1 MELRHKLEEEI
12 RFLISSGIT
21 LREFLEEVEKIAI
34 TEALKL
40 SRGRL
45 NRAAEILG
53 IHRNTLSQKI
63 RKYKIKR
70 K

>member
-1 MELRHKLEEEI
+1 MELRRKLEEEI

-40 SRGRL
+40 SGGRL

-63 RKYKIKR
+63 KKYRIRRK
-70 K
+70 